1 VLKKA
6 LCRLLKKIRGEA
18 QDSLS
23 DQESHVD
30 GIFRVGAPGRGNLRA
45 QHALRQIRAGTCR
58 RIALLEF
65 EYDFLAQ
72 AGKTCDNDALRADN
86 FRKIFIA
93 RRLFSSHHE
102 IRRRVRPPDEF
113 IRWPING
120 MSTSTNFTERDG
132 LFRSHASYWTSR

>member
-65 EYDFLAQ
+65 ECDFLAQ
-72 AGKTCDNDALRADN
+72 AGKTCDTMRYAQKNSGEILLRGDCFPAIMN
-86 FRKIFIA
+86 SA
-93 RRLFSSHHE
+93 QSS
-102 IRRRVRPPDEF
+102 PA
-113 IRWPING
+113 G
-120 MSTSTNFTERDG
+120 
-132 LFRSHASYWTSR
+132 